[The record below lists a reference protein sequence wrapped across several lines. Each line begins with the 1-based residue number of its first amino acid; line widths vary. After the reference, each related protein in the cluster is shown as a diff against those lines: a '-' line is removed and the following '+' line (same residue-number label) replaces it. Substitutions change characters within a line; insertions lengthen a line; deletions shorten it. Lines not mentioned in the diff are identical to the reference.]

1 MDSKRSFTIVSVGTS
16 KASKGSSNAGGRYES
31 STPAGAARKAGSQ
44 VCRKSAIRGQCTLYI
59 KMQETTRGSS
69 GKIFMY
75 KVKRVV
81 VNNKV
86 DHDGKIVNHK
96 YMTKAKAVKTA

>member
-1 MDSKRSFTIVSVGTS
+1 
-16 KASKGSSNAGGRYES
+16 
-31 STPAGAARKAGSQ
+31 
-44 VCRKSAIRGQCTLYI
+44 
-59 KMQETTRGSS
+59 MQETTRGSS